1 MSSVRVKI
9 RVKSPPDYIRQGN
22 AVCPYTAIRF
32 DALVGL
38 VFEARAIALP
48 SIGLAYAITRR
59 AFLST
64 LREAQRP
71 IPAQA
76 WIRYWT
82 SIGGLKDTQS
92 LLLPAACCQEMGASE

>member
-9 RVKSPPDYIRQGN
+9 RVKSPPDFVLQRNHVCSYN
-22 AVCPYTAIRF
+22 ALMF

-48 SIGLAYAITRR
+48 SIGLAYAITRI

-76 WIRYWT
+76 WIKYWT
-82 SIGGLKDTQS
+82 SIGGLKDNQS
-92 LLLPAACCQEMGASE
+92 IVLPADCCGVW